1 MLLLLQ
7 IALGIAFLGYLVLAA
22 FDAIR
27 GGFIILT
34 GLGLLAVGLTLKAV
48 AFVLR
53 KTQPTPV
60 PVTAVAPATPRVLN
74 WKVVAP

>member
-7 IALGIAFLGYLVLAA
+7 LALGIAFLGYLVLACY
-22 FDAIR
+22 DLVR
-27 GGFIILT
+27 GGLIILS

-53 KTQPTPV
+53 KTQPAPTPV
-60 PVTAVAPATPRVLN
+60 PTPATPRVRT

>member
-7 IALGIAFLGYLVLAA
+7 LALGIAFLGYLVLACY
-22 FDAIR
+22 DLIR
-27 GGFIILT
+27 GMYYILT
-34 GLGLLAVGLTLKAV
+34 GLALLVIGLTLKAV

>member
-7 IALGIAFLGYLVLAA
+7 IALGIAFLGYLALA
-22 FDAIR
+22 FIDLIR
-27 GGFIILT
+27 GMYYILT
-34 GLGLLAVGLTLKAV
+34 GLGLLAIGLALKAV

-53 KTQPTPV
+53 KIQPAPV
-60 PVTAVAPATPRVLN
+60 PVPAAPRVLN

>member
-7 IALGIAFLGYLVLAA
+7 LALGLAFLGYLVLAF
-22 FDAIR
+22 FDLIR
-27 GGFIILT
+27 GMYYILT
-34 GLGLLAVGLTLKAV
+34 GLALLVIGLALKAV

-53 KTQPTPV
+53 KTQPAPTPV
-60 PVTAVAPATPRVLN
+60 PVPATPRVLN

>member
-7 IALGIAFLGYLVLAA
+7 IALGIAFLGYLVLACY
-22 FDAIR
+22 DLVR
-27 GGFIILT
+27 GSLIILS

-60 PVTAVAPATPRVLN
+60 PVPAAPRVLT